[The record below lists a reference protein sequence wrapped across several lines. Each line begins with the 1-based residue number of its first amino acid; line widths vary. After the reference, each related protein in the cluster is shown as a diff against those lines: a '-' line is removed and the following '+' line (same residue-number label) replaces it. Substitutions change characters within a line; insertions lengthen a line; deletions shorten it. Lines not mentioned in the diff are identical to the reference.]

1 MIDWH
6 RLRDEEIVSR
16 FSEHEW
22 NNIFSGVSTDKE
34 LREILQQ
41 DFVHGYVAYNMANT
55 PVAFALLIEELW
67 RGNQVQIHGGC
78 WSGSAWDSYAAMISM
93 VEMLFAKGK
102 AVRSQCTIE
111 NIRTARFLQSL
122 GFVNHYTSEHYRYFW
137 LPYKRFINSAIYKWL
152 KQ

>member
-41 DFVHGYVAYNMANT
+41 DFVHGYVAYNRANT

-67 RGNQVQIHGGC
+67 RGNQVLKKTTYIV
-78 WSGSAWDSYAAMISM
+78 Y
-93 VEMLFAKGK
+93 
-102 AVRSQCTIE
+102 
-111 NIRTARFLQSL
+111 
-122 GFVNHYTSEHYRYFW
+122 YTSY
-137 LPYKRFINSAIYKWL
+137 
-152 KQ
+152 